1 MKDIP
6 LFSTKEGRL
15 ILVGG
20 GLVFVV
26 LVVLVV
32 LVATGVIKIGGN
44 DGSGGSQ
51 GGVEVIVD
59 PVSGET
65 IHKTQAESQMTDET
79 IMMIGFHQLQK
90 MGLLAK
96 QYSKVINT
104 ISQYIDKNYPDYNQI
119 SYEKDSYKYTN
130 DTWTKS
136 TFRFASD
143 TGQYFRV
150 NLDTKNSISDIEVT
164 IVKE

>member
-44 DGSGGSQ
+44 GGSGGSQ
-51 GGVEVIVD
+51 V
-59 PVSGET
+59 
-65 IHKTQAESQMTDET
+65 
-79 IMMIGFHQLQK
+79 
-90 MGLLAK
+90 
-96 QYSKVINT
+96 
-104 ISQYIDKNYPDYNQI
+104 
-119 SYEKDSYKYTN
+119 
-130 DTWTKS
+130 
-136 TFRFASD
+136 R
-143 TGQYFRV
+143 
-150 NLDTKNSISDIEVT
+150 
-164 IVKE
+164 